1 MNFRDKSIAL
11 RFLIDIL
18 SVSLAFVLALWLSHG
33 DAFELPHRRRDV
45 LHWIILLLSWFQF
58 AEHVE
63 YYNGFRHKNVT
74 HDILSTL
81 RMTVIL
87 IFIYAIVAFLV
98 DTGGDERLGFLIF
111 AVVLFPALFLRKY
124 LFRRLSIAFKTNSRD
139 RVVFVGH
146 SSVSQEISDT
156 MRRRPWMGYS
166 VMGGVEVEKNTY
178 LVEDVIRE
186 LKDLI
191 HKAKPN
197 RVFVDEKSLRRADLD
212 SIVSECMSHTVHP
225 FVLPEGLKF
234 YSERYQVQFF
244 DDIPIVAVRKNPL
257 ERLRYKVVK
266 RVVDILFSG
275 ILLLTALPIVFLIIS
290 VIIKLNSKGPIFF
303 VQERWGMNNVPFKA
317 LKFRSMS
324 NQSQDVVAGKY
335 QQAERNDARITKVGA
350 FLRKTNLDELPQFLN
365 VLLGDM
371 SVVGPRPHPEPL
383 NLESKDIVN
392 NYLQRHLVKPGIT
405 GWAQVNGA
413 RGETK
418 KVSQMQKRVDYDIWY
433 IENWSFMLDIRIIFQ
448 TVWNMYKGEK
458 HAF

>member
-1 MNFRDKSIAL
+1 
-11 RFLIDIL
+11 
-18 SVSLAFVLALWLSHG
+18 
-33 DAFELPHRRRDV
+33 
-45 LHWIILLLSWFQF
+45 
-58 AEHVE
+58 
-63 YYNGFRHKNVT
+63 
-74 HDILSTL
+74 
-81 RMTVIL
+81 
-87 IFIYAIVAFLV
+87 
-98 DTGGDERLGFLIF
+98 
-111 AVVLFPALFLRKY
+111 
-124 LFRRLSIAFKTNSRD
+124 
-139 RVVFVGH
+139 VFVGH

>member
-1 MNFRDKSIAL
+1 MNFRDKSIVL
-11 RFLIDIL
+11 RFLLDIL
-18 SVSLAFVLALWLSHG
+18 SVSLAFGIALWLSHR
-33 DAFELPHRRRDV
+33 DSIELFHRKRDF
-45 LHWIILLLSWFQF
+45 LHWAILLFSWFQF

-63 YYNGFRHKNVT
+63 YYNAFRHKNVT
-74 HDILSTL
+74 HDILSTV
-81 RMTVIL
+81 RMTIIL
-87 IFIYAIVAFLV
+87 MFIYAIVAFLV
-98 DTGGDERLGFLIF
+98 DTGGDERLGFLVF
-111 AVVLFPALFLRKY
+111 TVVLAPLLFLRKY
-124 LFRRLSIAFKTNSRD
+124 LFRRLSLVFKTNSRD
-139 RVVFVGH
+139 KVVFVGN

-156 MRRRPWMGYS
+156 IRRRPWMGYS
-166 VMGGVEVEKNTY
+166 VMGGVDVEKSSY

-191 HKAKPN
+191 NRVKPN
-197 RVFVDEKSLRRADLD
+197 RVFVDEQSLRRSDLD

-225 FVLPEGLKF
+225 FILPEGLKF
-234 YSERYQVQFF
+234 YSDRYQVQFF

-257 ERLRYKVVK
+257 ERLRYKASK
-266 RVVDILFSG
+266 RVFDFLFSG
-275 ILLLTALPIVFLIIS
+275 ILLLTGLPVLFLIIT
-290 VIIKLNSKGPIFF
+290 VIIKLSSKGPVFF
-303 VQERWGMNNVPFKA
+303 VQERWGMNNVPFNA

-324 NQSQDVVAGKY
+324 TQSQDVVQGKY
-335 QQAERNDARITKVGA
+335 QQAERNDPRITKVGA
-350 FLRKTNLDELPQFLN
+350 FLRKTNLDELPQFIN
-365 VLLGDM
+365 VFLGDM

-448 TVWNMYKGEK
+448 TVWNMCKGEK